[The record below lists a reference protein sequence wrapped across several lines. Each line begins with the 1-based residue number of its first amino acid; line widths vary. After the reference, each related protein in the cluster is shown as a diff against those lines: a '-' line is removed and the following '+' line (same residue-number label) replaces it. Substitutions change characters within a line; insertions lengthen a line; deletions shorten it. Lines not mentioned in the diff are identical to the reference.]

1 MNKVAHYLQEHV
13 QGEVI
18 TSSDARAHFAADGS
32 VLTVAPQVIV
42 YPRTEQDVRKTT
54 RFTWQLAE
62 RNHLVPLT
70 PRGLGSDTVG
80 AALGEGIIMVLPAHM
95 NKIIE
100 LDPKR
105 SYVIVQPG
113 ITLDKL
119 QQTLLTHGRFLPIY
133 PEALQYATI
142 GGVLGSNGV
151 GVKSLKYGDM
161 REITE
166 SLRVVLA
173 NGEVIETHRL
183 SKKDLSRKM
192 GESTFE
198 GEVYRQLDALISDNW
213 ALIDETHKKFEGVEH
228 NAAGYDLYDVKGD
241 DGSFDLTPLLV
252 GSEGTLGV
260 ITEATINVEAHSPNT
275 TLLAAYF
282 DDASLIAPSLDK
294 LLDLKPSALELV
306 DGNVLQFVAQ
316 QSPNYLRGLIDQT
329 IPKAVVLIEFDED
342 KDSARK
348 KAVKKARK
356 ILEGAT
362 SKIAEATD
370 PNDVSNLWK
379 LRECVAVVLSQQVG
393 SARAVAGIEDSALP
407 PSKFIDGIQKI
418 YELFKTYNLS
428 PLVWGSAGDGVIHV
442 EPFFDLGQTGD
453 RQRLFRIMDE
463 WYKYVIEN
471 GGTTTAGNG
480 DGRLRTPYLEA
491 LYGADMY
498 ALFGKLKLIFD
509 PYTVLNPGIK
519 QGTTLESLRRLLRPT
534 TSPSKQFD
542 HLPRR

>member
-18 TSSDARAHFAADGS
+18 TSSDARAHFATDGS

-80 AALGEGIIMVLPAHM
+80 AALGEGIVMVLPAHM

-119 QQTLLTHGRFLPIY
+119 QQTLLTHGRFLPVY
-133 PEALQYATI
+133 PEALQYATV

-213 ALIDETHKKFEGVEH
+213 ALIDEAHKKGHSRECW
-228 NAAGYDLYDVKGD
+228 GYIA
-241 DGSFDLTPLLV
+241 V
-252 GSEGTLGV
+252 GGTLFAVGCAVTIGTFMFSEGQNVTLFYGAIVVGLVLMGTGV
-260 ITEATINVEAHSPNT
+260 SK
-275 TLLAAYF
+275 YF
-282 DDASLIAPSLDK
+282 SKESLD
-294 LLDLKPSALELV
+294 
-306 DGNVLQFVAQ
+306 
-316 QSPNYLRGLIDQT
+316 
-329 IPKAVVLIEFDED
+329 
-342 KDSARK
+342 
-348 KAVKKARK
+348 
-356 ILEGAT
+356 
-362 SKIAEATD
+362 
-370 PNDVSNLWK
+370 
-379 LRECVAVVLSQQVG
+379 
-393 SARAVAGIEDSALP
+393 
-407 PSKFIDGIQKI
+407 
-418 YELFKTYNLS
+418 
-428 PLVWGSAGDGVIHV
+428 
-442 EPFFDLGQTGD
+442 
-453 RQRLFRIMDE
+453 
-463 WYKYVIEN
+463 
-471 GGTTTAGNG
+471 
-480 DGRLRTPYLEA
+480 
-491 LYGADMY
+491 
-498 ALFGKLKLIFD
+498 
-509 PYTVLNPGIK
+509 
-519 QGTTLESLRRLLRPT
+519 
-534 TSPSKQFD
+534 
-542 HLPRR
+542 